1 MKISMNDLGADVLAA
16 ISGAA
21 AGAVLLAKLHTA
33 EVLGVGDGTLVDFSV
48 PVTVDTLLGVYVD
61 GIRQTQATDYTL
73 PAAGTTVHFTTP
85 PAAGELI
92 LADYYA
98 K

>member
-48 PVTVDTLLGVYVD
+48 PNPVSLLLGVYVD

-73 PAAGTTVHFTTP
+73 PEAATTVHFVVA
-85 PAAGELI
+85 PAAGEQI
-92 LADYYA
+92 LVDYYA